1 MFSRIIKLLR
11 VLSSETS
18 PMQISAGFALAMIAG
33 LTPLISLHNLL
44 VVFILLIFR
53 INIAAFMLGLLFFSG
68 IAYLLDPSFHQ
79 LGYSLL
85 NNQNLNTLWTSM
97 YNLSIWRLSG
107 FNNTITMGSLVIAL
121 LAFIPVLIFSNLLI
135 KHYRSHLLVYLNN
148 SRLFRLIKGSK
159 VITKLISMAE

>member
-85 NNQNLNTLWTSM
+85 NNQYLNTLWTSM

-148 SRLFRLIKGSK
+148 SRLFHLIKGSK
-159 VITKLISMAE
+159 IITKLISMAE